1 MKRKLF
7 ALLLALC
14 MLLTACGQ
22 QPDNSPAEN
31 GQTQTNQGQEEQTAP
46 PDDGFSTSVS
56 GRVEDP
62 EGLVTETQK
71 QLMTRLL
78 TDWYT
83 DIALFDEPQLTALFS
98 DEEDAAMHQASIR
111 TLNAIR
117 ARALIDLRM
126 KDVDYVLTVTK
137 AEPSTEE
144 DAVEGQIHI
153 EADESAV
160 MHFAATPEVD
170 SKLYDVPHIFE
181 LVPEGDGW
189 LIKHHEA
196 DDNPYFSLTYQEG
209 KEEDGQ
215 LQQLLRAIERRQLQR
230 QETVQVTLTCD
241 HPYDRAAAEQY
252 MRQYDHQRSSAWH
265 AYDDV
270 GGNCMNFGSQ
280 VLLAGGIPMDEQGG
294 SKWYWYGQNSLDLS
308 WINVGRFYSYAREN
322 EGYGLVADTEAN
334 YYTGE
339 VGDILI
345 LGPDGGHNHTT
356 VISGIIRDEAGQT
369 VDYLLCSNT
378 TNYTDFPQARIIT
391 PASGSLK
398 FTGGT
403 KAPLTGRS
411 EELRCA
417 ADGGMDRIVGA
428 HHPKSPLCKGRWQLR
443 RHSRR
448 DRG

>member
-280 VLLAGGIPMDEQGG
+280 VLTAGGIPALPGG
-294 SKWYWYGQNSLDLS
+294 YEDGWFYNSSRSVSLPWVNVGGFLDLAAEHTGS
-308 WINVGRFYSYAREN
+308 
-322 EGYGLVADTEAN
+322 GLVAVVNAP
-334 YYTGE
+334 YFTGE
-339 VGDILI
+339 VGDII
-345 LGPDGGHNHTT
+345 TMGVEKPRNHTT
-356 VISGIIRDEAGQT
+356 LICGVLTDEAGQT

-378 TNYTDFPQARIIT
+378 ANLRNY
-391 PASGSLK
+391 PASAYYYANRQL
-398 FTGGT
+398 T
-403 KAPLTGRS
+403 KILGWN
-411 EELRCA
+411 
-417 ADGGMDRIVGA
+417 D
-428 HHPKSPLCKGRWQLR
+428 
-443 RHSRR
+443 
-448 DRG
+448 

>member
-1 MKRKLF
+1 MRRKLL

-14 MLLTACGQ
+14 MALPVLTACGG
-22 QPDNSPAEN
+22 QPSDVPPSQN
-31 GQTQTNQGQEEQTAP
+31 GQTQQQEEPQTP
-46 PDDGFSTSVS
+46 PDDGFSTSVG

-62 EGLVTETQK
+62 EGLAAEEQK
-71 QLMTRLL
+71 TLMNRLL
-78 TDWYT
+78 TEWYT
-83 DIALFDEPQLTALFS
+83 DIALFDEPQMANLFA
-98 DEEDAAMHQASIR
+98 DEKDAAMHEASIR

-117 ARALIDLRM
+117 QQALTDLRM
-126 KDVDYVLTVTK
+126 QDVDFVLTVTK

-153 EADESAV
+153 EASETAV
-160 MHFAATPEVD
+160 MHFAATPDVD

-181 LVPEGDGW
+181 LVPAENGGW
-189 LIKHHEA
+189 LIRHHEA

-209 KEEDGQ
+209 KEEDGR

-252 MRQYDHQRSSAWH
+252 MRQYDHRRNDRWY

-280 VLLAGGIPMDEQGG
+280 VLLAGGIPMDEEGG
-294 SKWYWYGQNSLDLS
+294 SKWYWHGQNTLDLS

-322 EGYGLVADTEAN
+322 RGYGLVADTEAN
-334 YYTGE
+334 YYTGQ

-356 VISGIIRDEAGQT
+356 VISGIVRNEAGET

-378 TNYTDFPQARIIT
+378 TNYTDFPAGAYYYTSHRLIKIYGWNESI
-391 PASGSLK
+391 PD
-398 FTGGT
+398 GT
-403 KAPLTGRS
+403 
-411 EELRCA
+411 
-417 ADGGMDRIVGA
+417 
-428 HHPKSPLCKGRWQLR
+428 Q
-443 RHSRR
+443 
-448 DRG
+448 

>member
-1 MKRKLF
+1 MKRKLL

-14 MLLTACGQ
+14 MLLPVLSGCGQ
-22 QPDNSPAEN
+22 AAQPDALPPQD
-31 GQTQTNQGQEEQTAP
+31 GQTPQTEKTP
-46 PDDGFSTSVS
+46 PQDGFQTSVS
-56 GRVEDP
+56 GRTEDP
-62 EGLVTETQK
+62 ENLAEEEQK

-78 TDWYT
+78 KRWYT
-83 DIALFDEPQLTALFS
+83 DLALLQEPQFDGLFS
-98 DEEDAAMHQASIR
+98 EEKDAAMHQASIR

-117 ARALIDLRM
+117 AQALTDLRM
-126 KDVDYVLTVTK
+126 RDVDFVLTVTK

-144 DAVEGQIHI
+144 DAVAGQIHI

-181 LVPEGDGW
+181 LVPDETGGW
-189 LIKHHEA
+189 LIRHHEA

-209 KEEDGQ
+209 LAQDER
-215 LQQLLRAIERRQLQR
+215 LPQLLRAIQRRQLQR
-230 QETVQVTLTCD
+230 QETVQVTLTSD
-241 HPYDRAAAEQY
+241 HPYDRAAAERY
-252 MRQYDHQRSSAWH
+252 MRQYDHQRSSQWY

-280 VLLAGGIPMDEQGG
+280 VLLAGGIPMDEEGG
-294 SKWYWYGQNSLDLS
+294 SKWYWHGQNSLDLS

-322 EGYGLVADTEAN
+322 RGYGLVADTEAN

-356 VISGIIRDEAGQT
+356 VISGIVRNEAGET

-378 TNYTDFPQARIIT
+378 TNYTDFPAGAYYYTSHRLIKIYGWNE
-391 PASGSLK
+391 S
-398 FTGGT
+398 
-403 KAPLTGRS
+403 AP
-411 EELRCA
+411 
-417 ADGGMDRIVGA
+417 DGA
-428 HHPKSPLCKGRWQLR
+428 Q
-443 RHSRR
+443 
-448 DRG
+448 

>member
-1 MKRKLF
+1 
-7 ALLLALC
+7 
-14 MLLTACGQ
+14 
-22 QPDNSPAEN
+22 
-31 GQTQTNQGQEEQTAP
+31 
-46 PDDGFSTSVS
+46 
-56 GRVEDP
+56 
-62 EGLVTETQK
+62 
-71 QLMTRLL
+71 
-78 TDWYT
+78 
-83 DIALFDEPQLTALFS
+83 
-98 DEEDAAMHQASIR
+98 MHEASIR

-153 EADESAV
+153 EADETTV
-160 MHFAATPEVD
+160 MHFAATPDVD
-170 SKLYDVPHIFE
+170 SKMYDVPHIFE
-181 LVPEGDGW
+181 LVPAADGGW

-196 DDNPYFSLTYQEG
+196 DDNPYFSLTYEEG
-209 KEEDGQ
+209 AAVDGR
-215 LQQLLRAIERRQLQR
+215 LQQMLRAIERRSLQR

-252 MRQYDHQRSSAWH
+252 MRQYDHQRNDRWY

-294 SKWYWYGQNSLDLS
+294 SKWYWYGQNTLDLS

-322 EGYGLVADTEAN
+322 RGYGLVADTEAN

-345 LGPDGGHNHTT
+345 LGPNGGHNHTT
-356 VISGIIRDEAGQT
+356 VISGIVRNGAGET

-378 TNYTDFPQARIIT
+378 TNYTDFPAGAYYYTSHRLIKIYGWNE
-391 PASGSLK
+391 S
-398 FTGGT
+398 
-403 KAPLTGRS
+403 AP
-411 EELRCA
+411 
-417 ADGGMDRIVGA
+417 DGA
-428 HHPKSPLCKGRWQLR
+428 Q
-443 RHSRR
+443 
-448 DRG
+448 

>member
-1 MKRKLF
+1 MKRKLL
-7 ALLLALC
+7 ALLLAAC
-14 MLLTACGQ
+14 MALPVLSGCG
-22 QPDNSPAEN
+22 
-31 GQTQTNQGQEEQTAP
+31 QTNQPSQDGQTPPSRNQDQVPP

-62 EGLVTETQK
+62 ENLLTEPQK
-71 QLMTRLL
+71 ALMTRLL

-83 DIALFDEPQLTALFS
+83 DIALFEEPQLGGLFA
-98 DEEDAAMHQASIR
+98 DEKDAAMHEASIR

-117 ARALIDLRM
+117 AQALTDLRM
-126 KDVDYVLTVTK
+126 RDVDYVLTVTK

-181 LVPEGDGW
+181 LVPAENGGW
-189 LIKHHEA
+189 LIRHHEA
-196 DDNPYFSLTYQEG
+196 DDNPYFSLTYEEG
-209 KEEDGQ
+209 TATDGR

-252 MRQYDHQRSSAWH
+252 MRQYDHQRNDRWY

-294 SKWYWYGQNSLDLS
+294 SKWYWHGQNSLDLS

-322 EGYGLVADTEAN
+322 RGYGLVADTEAN

-356 VISGIIRDEAGQT
+356 VISGIVRNEAGET

-378 TNYTDFPQARIIT
+378 TNYTDFPAGAYYYTSQRLIKIYGWNE
-391 PASGSLK
+391 S
-398 FTGGT
+398 
-403 KAPLTGRS
+403 AP
-411 EELRCA
+411 
-417 ADGGMDRIVGA
+417 DGA
-428 HHPKSPLCKGRWQLR
+428 Q
-443 RHSRR
+443 
-448 DRG
+448 

>member
-22 QPDNSPAEN
+22 QPGDPPAEK

-209 KEEDGQ
+209 TEEDGR

-378 TNYTDFPQARIIT
+378 TNYTDFPA
-391 PASGSLK
+391 
-398 FTGGT
+398 
-403 KAPLTGRS
+403 
-411 EELRCA
+411 
-417 ADGGMDRIVGA
+417 GA
-428 HHPKSPLCKGRWQLR
+428 YYYTSQRLIKIYGWNDMPVE
-443 RHSRR
+443 
-448 DRG
+448 